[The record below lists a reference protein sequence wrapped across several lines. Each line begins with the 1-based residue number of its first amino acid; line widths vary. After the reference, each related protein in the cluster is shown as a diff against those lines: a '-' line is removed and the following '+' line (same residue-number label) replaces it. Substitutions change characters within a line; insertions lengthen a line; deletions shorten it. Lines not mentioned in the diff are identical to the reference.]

1 MHNLKTKPSALH
13 APRCGGF
20 AIRRNRVSGFVIR
33 LRQDVDVAVGVTM
46 VNGIWPWAL
55 VYSAARM

>member
-1 MHNLKTKPSALH
+1 MFS
-13 APRCGGF
+13 RCGGF